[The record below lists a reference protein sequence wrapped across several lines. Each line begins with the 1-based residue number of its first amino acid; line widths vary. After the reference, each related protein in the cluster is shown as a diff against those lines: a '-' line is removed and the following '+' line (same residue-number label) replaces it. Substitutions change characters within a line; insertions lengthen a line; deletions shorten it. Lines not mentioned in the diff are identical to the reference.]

1 MNKLIEGK
9 CRALYPR
16 LVAAGCP
23 LSADQDPS
31 RPIQVPGHELI
42 IRQVGDLI
50 STRAIELDCGG
61 TSYTIDLQIVSDL
74 PGVTTLFAS
83 ALELPWEDPQFCW
96 LTDPIEVNPLQSFY
110 RVPGC
115 DGLEY
120 SREDVLNH
128 RVASRGKL
136 RRGDFLEG
144 LLLGFGGAPL
154 PEFYRHG
161 STFAAKLLIFDQF
174 DHRFESEVTFWTDR
188 MVSIDRAGSK
198 KKRPGRAERRSL
210 LDQRDDAPRESIR
223 KVS

>member
-1 MNKLIEGK
+1 MNKLSEGK
-9 CRALYPR
+9 CRAMYPR
-16 LVAAGCP
+16 LAAAGCP

-31 RPIQVPGHELI
+31 RPVQVPGHELN

-50 STRAIELDCGG
+50 STRAIELDCGA
-61 TSYTIDLQIVSDL
+61 TVYTIDLQIVSDL
-74 PGVTTLFAS
+74 PGVTTLFAF
-83 ALELPWEDPQFCW
+83 ALDLPWEDPHFYW
-96 LTDPIEVNPLQSFY
+96 LSDPIEANPLESFY

-120 SREDVLNH
+120 GRELVLNH
-128 RVASRGKL
+128 RVASRGTL
-136 RRGDFLEG
+136 RRGNFLEG
-144 LLLGFGGAPL
+144 LLLGFGGASL

-161 STFAAKLLIFDQF
+161 STFAAKLVIFDQF

-198 KKRPGRAERRSL
+198 KNRPSRSERRSI
-210 LDQRDDAPRESIR
+210 LDQCDGAPRESIR